1 MKYRQ
6 QPRPAPFGHAP
17 QFSTRSTQQTCP
29 SWVQIAL
36 ALGSLFV
43 LAVIVATLYGTPSPL
58 AETPRAVTV
67 ATPNTATPPGFTAL
81 SR

>member
-1 MKYRQ
+1 M
-6 QPRPAPFGHAP
+6 
-17 QFSTRSTQQTCP
+17 
-29 SWVQIAL
+29 QIAL

-43 LAVIVATLYGTPSPL
+43 LAVIVAMLYGTPSPL

-67 ATPNTATPPGFTAL
+67 ATTDCAAAPGFYAL